1 MSATLLEVRNLD
13 RRYGKVH
20 AVRDLSFTME
30 RGQITGF
37 VGPNGAGKTTTMRI
51 AATLDVPDS
60 GDVEVDGVS
69 VLVEPR
75 QARLRIGYMSD
86 QFHPYPNLDIL
97 EYLDFFARAYGL
109 RGKQRK
115 DTVQS
120 VAHFCGLLEFK
131 DRPATGLSKGM
142 GQRLHLAKTLLHDPQ
157 LLILDEPASGLDPRA
172 RIEFRAL
179 LKELAAAGK
188 GILISSHILPELGEM
203 CDSVVVIERGERIVS
218 GSIQDIQKAAELEQA
233 IVARVNGDVEALE
246 RFLLVQPHVSDVVAD
261 GSRVRFAFRGDDEA
275 MGDLLARAIGQELR
289 IVEFARAAL
298 APSTPSVEAAP
309 RQAEDLAESRHG
321 VVRLLRLDQL
331 EELSPSLAK
340 KAAAFFSSS
349 RSSRSR
355 FTSLRSRSSSCISL
369 SFGAGHS
376 SESDGSRTPSR
387 SALRIHRLTELSD
400 TPSSSLTCL
409 IEPISR

>member
-1 MSATLLEVRNLD
+1 MTTALLDVKNLD

-20 AVRDLSFTME
+20 AVQDLSFQMQ

-51 AATLDVPDS
+51 AATLDVPDG

-75 QARLRIGYMSD
+75 QVRMRIGYMSD

-97 EYLDFFARAYGL
+97 QYLDFFARAYGL
-109 RGKQRK
+109 TGKRRLK
-115 DTVQS
+115 TVRS
-120 VAHFCGLLEFK
+120 VADFCGLLEFE

-142 GQRLHLAKTLLHDPQ
+142 GQRLHLAKTLLHDPL

-218 GSIQDIQKAAELEQA
+218 GSIAEIHKAAELDQA
-233 IVARVNGDVEALE
+233 VVARILGDGEALE
-246 RFLLVQPHVSDVVAD
+246 RFLLVQPHVSDIVMD
-261 GSRVRFAFRGDDEA
+261 GSRVRFSFVGDDTA
-275 MGDLLARAIGQELR
+275 MSELLARAVHEGLSM
-289 IVEFARAAL
+289 VEFARA
-298 APSTPSVEAAP
+298 EADL
-309 RQAEDLAESRHG
+309 EDLFLRTTKG
-321 VVRLLRLDQL
+321 RLQ
-331 EELSPSLAK
+331 
-340 KAAAFFSSS
+340 
-349 RSSRSR
+349 
-355 FTSLRSRSSSCISL
+355 
-369 SFGAGHS
+369 
-376 SESDGSRTPSR
+376 
-387 SALRIHRLTELSD
+387 
-400 TPSSSLTCL
+400 
-409 IEPISR
+409 

>member
-109 RGKQRK
+109 RGKKRK

-120 VAHFCGLLEFK
+120 VARFCGLLEFK

-233 IVARVNGDVEALE
+233 IVARVNGDAEAFE

-261 GSRVRFAFRGDDEA
+261 GSRVRFAFRGDDDA

-289 IVEFARAAL
+289 IVEFARA
-298 APSTPSVEAAP
+298 EANL
-309 RQAEDLAESRHG
+309 EDIFLHTTKG
-321 VVRLLRLDQL
+321 RLQ
-331 EELSPSLAK
+331 
-340 KAAAFFSSS
+340 
-349 RSSRSR
+349 
-355 FTSLRSRSSSCISL
+355 
-369 SFGAGHS
+369 
-376 SESDGSRTPSR
+376 
-387 SALRIHRLTELSD
+387 
-400 TPSSSLTCL
+400 
-409 IEPISR
+409 